1 MNSIQIKRIDKVVFP
16 VLIIILGYI
25 ELTMAALILSGTAST
40 GIIIQTA
47 AVTTALIGMIAVYT
61 VKSGTSVCGPVMT
74 GIAAAVYFVLMCFNN
89 MAETYI
95 YIIPILFVT
104 MAYLNIRMV
113 AVDGTVGVIAFAI
126 HSARMLSMGKTG
138 SDDVIVSSIV
148 VLIVVAASV
157 LMTKMFIA
165 FNVESVTEIQKGAH
179 KQIEAAKTMHQVS
192 KDIVQ
197 FFDEAN
203 QHIYDLNNSIST
215 SNFSMKN
222 IAASTESTADSIQQQ
237 AEKCQ
242 QIQHFTDEA
251 NAQTQQ
257 MLSASDKA
265 LDMVQEGSRVIYGLK
280 QQAEN
285 VAKASTETET
295 VTANLTQ
302 RAKEVEEIVG
312 SIMNISSQTNLLA
325 LNASIEAAR
334 AGEAGKGFAVVA
346 DEIRELS
353 VQTKDATEHIRSI
366 IEELAG
372 DVGSVTESIGRSVD
386 SIHKQN
392 EFIDQT
398 KEKFDVIHTEV
409 KDLIT
414 IINGF
419 DAIIKEITGSADVI
433 SENISN
439 LSATS
444 EEIAAASNEGFHHTS
459 DAVDRMQMVKELLEQ
474 IYQQSQHLTGS
485 IEE

>member
-1 MNSIQIKRIDKVVFP
+1 MKSEQVKRIDKVVFP
-16 VLIIILGYI
+16 VLMIVLGYI
-25 ELTMAALILSGTAST
+25 ELTMAGILLTRQPSA
-40 GIIIQTA
+40 GIIIQTV
-47 AVTTALIGMIAVYT
+47 AVTAGIIVVCAAFFT
-61 VKSGTSVCGPVMT
+61 KSGSPVCGVCMT
-74 GIAAAVYFVLMCFNN
+74 TAAIAVYFVMMCLNN
-89 MAETYI
+89 MVETYI
-95 YIIPILFVT
+95 YIIPMLFVA
-104 MAYLNIRMV
+104 MAYLNIRLV
-113 AVDGTVGVIAFAI
+113 AAEGAVGIIGFAI
-126 HSARMLSMGKTG
+126 HSVRMLSEGNTG
-138 SDDVIVSSIV
+138 SDTVIVAAIV
-148 VLIVVAASV
+148 VLIVGITSI
-157 LMTKMFIA
+157 LMTKMFIT
-165 FNVESVTEIQKGAH
+165 FNVESVTEIHKNAQK
-179 KQIEAAKTMHQVS
+179 QLEATETMHQVS

-203 QHIYDLNNSIST
+203 QHICDLNNSIST

-222 IAASTESTADSIQQQ
+222 IAESTESTADAVQQQ

-242 QIQHFTDEA
+242 QIQNFTDEA
-251 NAQTQQ
+251 RTQTQQ

-265 LDMVQEGSRVIYGLK
+265 IDMVQEGSQVIYGLK

-285 VAKASTETET
+285 VAKASTETEN
-295 VTANLTQ
+295 VTANLTE

-353 VQTKDATEHIRSI
+353 VQTKDATEHIRNI
-366 IEELAG
+366 IEELAA
-372 DVGSVTESIGRSVD
+372 DVDRVTESIGHSVD

-409 KDLIT
+409 KDLISV
-414 IINGF
+414 INGF
-419 DAIIKEITGSADVI
+419 DTIIKEIIGSADVI

-444 EEIAAASNEGFHHTS
+444 EEIAAASSEGFHHTS
-459 DAVDRMQMVKELLEQ
+459 DAVDKMQLVKELLEQ
-474 IYQQSQHLTGS
+474 IYQQSQRLSGS
-485 IEE
+485 EK

>member
-25 ELTMAALILSGTAST
+25 ELTMAALILSGRANT

-47 AVTTALIGMIAVYT
+47 AVTAGLVVTIAAYVI
-61 VKSGTSVCGPVMT
+61 KSGTPVCGVVMT
-74 GIAAAVYFVLMCFNN
+74 GAATVVYFVLMCFNN

-95 YIIPILFVT
+95 YIVPILFIS
-104 MAYLNIRMV
+104 MAYLNIR
-113 AVDGTVGVIAFAI
+113 TVTVEGIAGVVAFAI
-126 HSARMLSMGKTG
+126 HSVRMLSMGKAGT
-138 SDDVIVSSIV
+138 DDIIVAAIVI
-148 VLIVVAASV
+148 LIVFSASI
-157 LMTKMFIA
+157 LMTKMFVT
-165 FNVESVTEIQKGAH
+165 FNVESVTEIQKAAQ
-179 KQIEAAKTMHQVS
+179 KQLEAAKTMHQVS